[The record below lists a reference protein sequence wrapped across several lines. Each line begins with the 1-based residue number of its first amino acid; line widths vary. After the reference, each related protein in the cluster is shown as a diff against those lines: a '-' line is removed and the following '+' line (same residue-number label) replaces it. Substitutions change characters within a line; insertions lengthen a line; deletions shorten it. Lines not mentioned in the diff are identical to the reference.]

1 MKDMEIYNFIGNN
14 KLNNIEGVLVT
25 LNSDFQDN
33 PEYKKNEFMITFLLK
48 QYFNENKCTDKLEF
62 FLSDISTIN
71 FLKDKDVFGFVI
83 SLVNMNNKY
92 ELNFNDQYESVSLLL
107 DTGKAYLDSKRSN
120 YQVLDNVFLS
130 ELISLYANFPSEMNK
145 EIREMFFLA
154 LYNNYGDIE
163 IKDANNFNF
172 VLTKVYNEFLQ
183 DDYFKT
189 YNIDKK
195 EDLYQDIVKYL
206 EENLSY
212 LVKPKVK

>member
-1 MKDMEIYNFIGNN
+1 MKDMEIYNFIDNN

-92 ELNFNDQYESVSLLL
+92 ELNFNDQYESVRLLL
-107 DTGKAYLDSKRSN
+107 NTGKAYLDSKRSN
-120 YQVLDNVFLS
+120 YKVLDNVFLS

-163 IKDANNFNF
+163 IKDENHFNF
-172 VLTKVYNEFLQ
+172 VLTKVYNEFLK
-183 DDYFKT
+183 DEYFKT

-195 EDLYQDIVKYL
+195 EELYQDIVKYL

>member
-1 MKDMEIYNFIGNN
+1 MKDMEIYNFIDNN

-92 ELNFNDQYESVSLLL
+92 ELNFNDQYESVRLLL
-107 DTGKAYLDSKRSN
+107 DTGKAYLDTKRSN

-195 EDLYQDIVKYL
+195 EELYQDIVKYL